1 MTVLAYERMGQGAP
15 LVCLHPIGLDRTC
28 WAELSE
34 RLTGSYQLVCVD
46 LAGHGASPDRHA
58 DQTVEDDA
66 ALVLNLLADLD
77 LGPVPVPVP
86 VPVIGVSF
94 GGMVAQALAVNHPE
108 QVAALICCAC
118 PPGILEQNRPS
129 LAARGTPALEG
140 GMEAIVETT
149 MARWFTDSFRDTAP
163 ARTVR
168 QRLMADDPKNYAA
181 AWQTISRFDLRDR
194 LGGVTCPALC
204 LAGGADPATPRAA
217 MEALSDTIP
226 GARLKVIDGA
236 PHMLHI
242 ETADAVAAEIRAFLE
257 PEADRSGQ

>member
-1 MTVLAYERMGQGAP
+1 MGQGAP

-28 WAELSE
+28 WAELAR

-66 ALVLNLLADLD
+66 ALVSDLLADLD
-77 LGPVPVPVP
+77 LGPVPV
-86 VPVIGVSF
+86 IGVSF
-94 GGMVAQALAVNHPE
+94 GGMIAQALAVNHAE

-118 PPGILEQNRPS
+118 PPGISEQNRAS

-140 GMEAIVETT
+140 GMEAIVENT
-149 MARWFTDSFRDTAP
+149 MARWFTDSFRGCAS
-163 ARTVR
+163 AQAVR
-168 QRLMADDPKNYAA
+168 QRLLSNDPKNFAA

-194 LGGVTCPALC
+194 IGGVTCPALC
-204 LAGGADPATPRAA
+204 LAGGADPATPRTA
-217 MEALSDTIP
+217 MEALSDAIP
-226 GARLKVIDGA
+226 GARLKVIEGA

-242 ETADAVAAEIRAFLE
+242 ETADALAAEIGTFLA
-257 PEADRSGQ
+257 PLS